1 MAGLKLAEL
10 TGFPRTV
17 QVDFPHPTKAGK
29 EMPVQLRARF
39 KHLDSEE
46 YKNLMGI
53 NPKTLKPNFTQK
65 EIFDEFVEWVNPEDV
80 DGVETK
86 DEAKEACSHYIC
98 IQNAF
103 INDYAECISGFAR
116 KNLKK

>member
-10 TGFPRTV
+10 KTFPRTIP
-17 QVDFPHPTKAGK
+17 VDFPHPTKAGK
-29 EMPVQLRARF
+29 ELKVQIRTRYH
-39 KHLDSEE
+39 HLESEE
-46 YKNLMGI
+46 YKSLMGI
-53 NPKTLKPNFTQK
+53 HPKTLKPNHTQE
-65 EIFDEFVEWVNPEDV
+65 EIFNAIVDWVNPEDI
-80 DGVETK
+80 DGVETGE
-86 DEAKEACSHYIC
+86 EAKEACSTFIA